1 MSCIA
6 LNRGVYFYVRKG
18 TDEVVTPYFDVQA
31 QATTHVMQ
39 TYRTE
44 YKEHKLPGTDL
55 WPQYSQ
61 FKGPDAYKDWDRAY
75 KAYRKEFAKYTK
87 ARVAEL
93 YELRSGKLQVVPH
106 EAR

>member
-61 FKGPDAYKDWDRAY
+61 FK
-75 KAYRKEFAKYTK
+75 EFAKYTK